1 MASEVAVH
9 GGLWIRQA
17 RLRAKLSQQE
27 LARRLETSQSLV
39 ARWERGQVEPGFATV
54 MRAVRMCGLDLAVN
68 VVEYDHAHDLLIKEN
83 LKRSPTERLR
93 RMQQAR
99 SSLDRLRPEQG
110 R

>member
-1 MASEVAVH
+1 MESGRALQ

-27 LARRLETSQSLV
+27 LALRLETSQSLV

-54 MRAVRMCGLDLAVN
+54 TKAVRACGLDLAVN

-83 LKRSPTERLR
+83 LRRSPADRLR
-93 RMQQAR
+93 RMQEGRA
-99 SSLDRLRPEQG
+99 SLDRLSPNQG